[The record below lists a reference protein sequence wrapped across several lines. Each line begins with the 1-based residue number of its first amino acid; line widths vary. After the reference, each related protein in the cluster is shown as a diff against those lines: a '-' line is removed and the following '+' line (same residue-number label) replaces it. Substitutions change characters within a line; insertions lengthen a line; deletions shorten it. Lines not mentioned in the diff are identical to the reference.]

1 MTERT
6 WQAASIAILGLPWD
20 EGSSFL
26 RGAAGAPARIR
37 EALHCGSAN
46 LCAETG
52 LDLAA
57 DTRWSDMGD
66 VTLAS
71 GAAGR
76 AQIEN
81 AVASLLAQGTRVL
94 ALGGDHSV
102 TYPILRAY
110 ARAYSGL
117 NVLQLDAHPDL
128 YDEYEGDRFSHACP
142 FARIM
147 EEGLARRL
155 VQVGVR
161 TANPYQRQQA
171 TRFGVCMV
179 EMRHWRPDLSL
190 DLHAPLYL
198 SLDLDALD
206 PAFAPGV
213 SHHEPGGL
221 STREVLCILGSLPAP
236 LVGADIV
243 EYNPRR
249 DPSGITA
256 MLAAKLLKELLAALL
271 ASPTWNI

>member
-46 LCAETG
+46 LCAENG

>member
-46 LCAETG
+46 LCAENG

-147 EEGLARRL
+147 EEELTTRL

-161 TANPYQRQQA
+161 TANPHQRQQA
-171 TRFGVCMV
+171 ARFGVCMV

-243 EYNPRR
+243 EYNPQR

>member
-46 LCAETG
+46 LCAENG

-57 DTRWSDMGD
+57 DARWSDMGD

-76 AQIEN
+76 AQIEG
-81 AVASLLAQGTRVL
+81 AVTSLLAQGTRVL

-147 EEGLARRL
+147 EEELTTRL

-161 TANPYQRQQA
+161 TANPHQRQQA
-171 TRFGVCMV
+171 ARFGVCMV

-243 EYNPRR
+243 EYNPQR

>member
-6 WQAASIAILGLPWD
+6 WQAAPIAILGLPWD

-46 LCAETG
+46 LCAENG

-57 DTRWSDMGD
+57 DTRWSDLGD

-71 GAAGR
+71 GAAGH

-81 AVASLLAQGTRVL
+81 VVASLLTQGRRVL

-110 ARAYSGL
+110 AHAYSGL

-128 YDEYEGDRFSHACP
+128 YGEYEGDRFSHACP

-147 EEGLARRL
+147 EEELATRL

-161 TANPYQRQQA
+161 TANPHQRQQA
-171 TRFGVCMV
+171 ARFGVCMV

-221 STREVLCILGSLPAP
+221 STREVLRILQSLPAP

-243 EYNPRR
+243 EYNPQR

-256 MLAAKLLKELLAALL
+256 MLAAKLLKELLAVML
-271 ASPTWNI
+271 ASAA

>member
-1 MTERT
+1 MIEGTSGAPRV
-6 WQAASIAILGLPWD
+6 ALVGLPWD

-46 LCAETG
+46 LCAENG
-52 LDLAA
+52 LDLSA
-57 DTRWSDMGD
+57 DARWSDLGD
-66 VTLAS
+66 VTLDS

-76 AQIEN
+76 VQIEQS
-81 AVASLLAQGTRVL
+81 VADLLAGGKRVL
-94 ALGGDHSV
+94 ALGGDHSI

-117 NVLQLDAHPDL
+117 NLLQFDAHPDL
-128 YDEYEGDRFSHACP
+128 YDEYEGQRFSHACP

-147 EEGLARRL
+147 EEGLVVRL

-161 TANPYQRQQA
+161 TANPHQRQQA
-171 TRFGVCMV
+171 ERFGVQV
-179 EMRHWRPDLSL
+179 LETRAWRPDLPL
-190 DLHAPLYL
+190 GLHAPLYL
-198 SLDLDALD
+198 SFDLDALD

-213 SHHEPGGL
+213 SHPEPGGL
-221 STREVLCILGSLPAP
+221 STRDVLGIIQSLPAP
-236 LVGADIV
+236 IVGADIV
-243 EYNPRR
+243 EYNPQR

-256 MLAAKLLKELLAALL
+256 MLAAKLLKELVAVML
-271 ASPTWNI
+271 ASPS